1 MTLAQLNDL
10 LSNRCDTGH
19 IWLGERFLL
28 ELAKFTATLPEAS
41 TRRCLVVA
49 DTITWDVAGSTVYE
63 HLREAGYALSSH
75 LIDTSPDRDHAKP
88 ICDDEEVNRTSQQ
101 IRAVDASLVIA
112 VGAGTVND
120 VAKLAAFQSDRPYLV
135 IPTAPSMNGYT
146 SSTAA
151 VMSSGIKESVPL
163 PRTSVSVADWYLSHQ
178 LLGTDR
184 LEESPGTCA
193 ADIAILRQAPERMI
207 AAGLGDL
214 VSRSV
219 SVADWY
225 LSHRLLGTEYSPTAI
240 ALIEESGRLCD
251 GQEHALP
258 GRDRIAVASLMS
270 ALLISGEAMT
280 QAGSSA
286 PASGAEHLISH
297 YLDMTRGLTDAGDLH
312 GCQVGVATITT
323 AAFYEQLLAL
333 KLDRDLDIPGLT
345 ASHRSWAEVQGDLQ
359 DHFGGLATAMLPQ
372 ARRRCLSR
380 VQLSERLTHLQS
392 EWLSIQVELTPLLR
406 PSASVYEQ
414 LRAAGAPV
422 SFSNLGVEPARA
434 RAAVRFGRHI
444 RARYTILDLLSE
456 IGLLEEW
463 IDTLDVQ

>member
-1 MTLAQLNDL
+1 MVVFDYSPRIMTLAQLNDL
-10 LSNRCDTGH
+10 LSNRCHTGH
-19 IWLGERFLL
+19 VWLGERVLP
-28 ELAKFTATLPEAS
+28 ELARFTATLPEAS
-41 TRRCLVVA
+41 ARRCLVVA
-49 DTITWDVAGSTVYE
+49 DTITWDVAGAAIYE
-63 HLREAGYALSSH
+63 HLREAGYGLSRH
-75 LIDTSPDRDHAKP
+75 LIDTSPDRGTVKP
-88 ICDDEEVNRTSQQ
+88 ICDDEQVNRTSQQ
-101 IRAVDASLVIA
+101 IHTVDASLVIA

-135 IPTAPSMNGYT
+135 IPTATSMNGYT

-151 VMSSGIKESVPL
+151 VMSSGIKESVPCRGPIACL
-163 PRTSVSVADWYLSHQ
+163 AD
-178 LLGTDR
+178 TD
-184 LEESPGTCA
+184 
-193 ADIAILRQAPERMI
+193 ILRQAPARMI

-251 GQEHALP
+251 DQEQALP

-312 GCQVGVATITT
+312 GCQVGVATITM

-333 KLDRDLDIPGLT
+333 RLDRDLDMAGLT
-345 ASHRSWAEVQGDLQ
+345 ASHRSWAEVQRDLQ
-359 DHFGGLATAMLPQ
+359 EHFGGLATAMLPH

-380 VQLSERLTHLQS
+380 LQLSERLTHLQS
-392 EWLSIQVELTPLLR
+392 EWLSIKVGLTALLR
-406 PSASVYEQ
+406 PSASVNEQ

-422 SFSNLGVEPARA
+422 SFSALGVEPARA

-456 IGLLEEW
+456 IGLLDGW
-463 IDTLDVQ
+463 VDALRLQ